1 MFCAQDQLKRSD
13 GRKIWVDPIVASIEK
28 LPRFA
33 QWRFQNWNEQYP
45 LVSFQGC
52 EIAGILLLIPW
63 TVKTWALFPHW
74 LYCAKNYFLKWSI
87 PQNLGQF
94 ASFCCLRVSKHRIL
108 VWRSFLKELLTS
120 SEPFKGRPSIWDNWA
135 DFTARH
141 FLAKFYLVFF
151 QLKEPLKR
159 FSARRILF
167 RETINET
174 AQNGSGYFHSV

>member
-1 MFCAQDQLKRSD
+1 MVYKQSILVKNSSGNEFSARYLNTLNLGWSVVCPRPVERRSD

-74 LYCAKNYFLKWSI
+74 LYCAKNYFLKWSV
-87 PQNLGQF
+87 PQTLGQF

-108 VWRSFLKELLTS
+108 VWWSFLKELLTN
-120 SEPFKGRPSIWDNWA
+120 SEPFKGRPSIWHNCA
-135 DFTARH
+135 DFTAKT
-141 FLAKFYLVFF
+141 L
-151 QLKEPLKR
+151 P
-159 FSARRILF
+159 I
-167 RETINET
+167 
-174 AQNGSGYFHSV
+174 